1 MKKSIL
7 LGLVIIARGAVS
19 VAQHTDCNRAVW
31 FNRFTNLLPKEV
43 CIPKGNYHITQVH
56 ERTDINE
63 DGLED
68 FIFEWNKNPLQDGD
82 TLYVTIYA
90 QNQDSTFSHFR
101 TFNNLY
107 PIYFERY
114 DSEYNPPNKKLSP
127 LHKKYNGEYPF
138 LELTFEKGIM
148 QIIRIGQVK
157 EDLIIT
163 YRYDKNIKNW
173 RYEKTI
179 RDDYAL
185 NIKEPYDLSK
195 KLGPTIDNFTYFIW
209 DEEEE

>member
-43 CIPKGNYHITQVH
+43 CIPKGNYHITRVY
-56 ERTDINE
+56 ERADINE

-68 FIFEWNKNPLQDGD
+68 FIFDWNKKTLQDGD

-114 DSEYNPPNKKLSP
+114 DTDYIPTSKKLRP
-127 LHKKYNGEYPF
+127 LHKKYDDDYPF
-138 LELTFEKGIM
+138 LELAFQKDVL
-148 QIIRIGQVK
+148 QIKRK
-157 EDLIIT
+157 CDASA
-163 YRYDKNIKNW
+163 N
-173 RYEKTI
+173 
-179 RDDYAL
+179 
-185 NIKEPYDLSK
+185 
-195 KLGPTIDNFTYFIW
+195 
-209 DEEEE
+209 